1 MEPRPISGEE
11 RHGHWPLSQTRNF
24 AVCWPSRLC
33 SKHSITTEMCCEI
46 FGIFFDSQKLTGRK
60 IKPQAG
66 ADSWIRCRIFLHSKS
81 AGKVWI
87 SKSYTQNQ
95 HWNET
100 LFCIIIITREW
111 RCRLQFF
118 YLFNPLLILFSLIA
132 FRLWFL
138 TCFCLRRRVN
148 CIFSAT
154 LFMQSS

>member
-1 MEPRPISGEE
+1 VLWNIWHLFWLTMA
-11 RHGHWPLSQTRNF
+11 N
-24 AVCWPSRLC
+24 AVVVESLQLLQAHVDCVGQS
-33 SKHSITTEMCCEI
+33 SIMWRFLTFWTHDI
-46 FGIFFDSQKLTGRK
+46 KLTGRK

-148 CIFSAT
+148 CIFNAT